1 MTILIGLI
9 GKRKLFSLPIFLEK
23 IKIWI
28 KSHPSWQPKLYN
40 ATDTFTYSYSITR
53 KILGVWYLPE
63 SATVGGKLEAIE
75 KNLLMLKNEIE
86 NNEIEALE
94 KYCDLLKKLET
105 DKRLIDSSLSDI
117 HGRLEN
123 LAVGGITIEILGVWW
138 LFSGL
143 IFSSL
148 PNEISIWIN

>member
-1 MTILIGLI
+1 MLQAL
-9 GKRKLFSLPIFLEK
+9 LPIAIAIALQE
-23 IKIWI
+23 
-28 KSHPSWQPKLYN
+28 
-40 ATDTFTYSYSITR
+40 R
-53 KILGVWYLPE
+53 LGVWYLPE
-63 SATVGGKLEAIE
+63 SATVGRKLEAIE

-86 NNEIEALE
+86 NNETEALE
-94 KYCDLLKKLET
+94 KYSDLLKKLET

-148 PNEISIWIN
+148 PNEISIWID

>member
-9 GKRKLFSLPIFLEK
+9 CKRKLFSLPIFLEK

-28 KSHPSWQPKLYN
+28 KSHLSWQPKLYN
-40 ATDTFTYSYSITR
+40 ATDTFTYSCSIAR

-143 IFSSL
+143 FFHH
-148 PNEISIWIN
+148 